1 MELGKQGNSLYLS
14 CFSVMH
20 IEIYNKEILNK
31 IIGGVN
37 LGNENTDAVFD
48 GLVLELR
55 RGTIILSVLS
65 QLKEPQY
72 GYSLIVLLQ
81 EKGVEV
87 DAGTL
92 YPLLRRLEKQEL
104 LESSWDVESAKPRK
118 YYKRSDNGNTI
129 YDKLCRHW
137 IEMVEKM
144 DRLINNREVK

>member
-1 MELGKQGNSLYLS
+1 MGSN
-14 CFSVMH
+14 
-20 IEIYNKEILNK
+20 
-31 IIGGVN
+31 
-37 LGNENTDAVFD
+37 NTDALFD
-48 GLVLELR
+48 SLVLELR

-81 EKGVEV
+81 EKGIEV

-118 YYKRSDNGNTI
+118 YYKLSDYGNET
-129 YDKLCRHW
+129 YNKLCRHW
-137 IEMVEKM
+137 TEMVAKM
-144 DRLINNREVK
+144 DKLINHKEVK